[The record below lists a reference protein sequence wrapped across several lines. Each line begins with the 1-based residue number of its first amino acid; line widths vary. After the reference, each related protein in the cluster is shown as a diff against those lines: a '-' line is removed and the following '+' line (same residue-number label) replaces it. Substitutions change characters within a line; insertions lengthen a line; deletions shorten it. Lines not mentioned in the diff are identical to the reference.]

1 MERQVQRFPLRSRT
15 TVWSSRD
22 LYVESNMFDTSQQ
35 VFQSTGEICEE
46 DGTARGFPICLR
58 PSLAFVDPGS
68 DFSLEDW
75 PFQTSVGYDGS
86 TWEMLEFC
94 EDMRMMDKLSVRVD
108 CKYRLLTILTLDVLP
123 PEQIGFATEG
133 HDQASSSS
141 ASPAAAQPVQQVQPE
156 QADQG
161 VQAEMPIAEV
171 GGAERLEL
179 PPHLELHIP
188 DDVLDIGGAKVYP
201 SS

>member
-1 MERQVQRFPLRSRT
+1 
-15 TVWSSRD
+15 
-22 LYVESNMFDTSQQ
+22 
-35 VFQSTGEICEE
+35 
-46 DGTARGFPICLR
+46 
-58 PSLAFVDPGS
+58 
-68 DFSLEDW
+68 
-75 PFQTSVGYDGS
+75 
-86 TWEMLEFC
+86 MLEFC

-188 DDVLDIGGAKVYP
+188 DEVLDIGGAEVYP

>member
-75 PFQTSVGYDGS
+75 PFQTSSNLGDAG
-86 TWEMLEFC
+86 
-94 EDMRMMDKLSVRVD
+94 
-108 CKYRLLTILTLDVLP
+108 IL
-123 PEQIGFATEG
+123 
-133 HDQASSSS
+133 
-141 ASPAAAQPVQQVQPE
+141 
-156 QADQG
+156 
-161 VQAEMPIAEV
+161 
-171 GGAERLEL
+171 
-179 PPHLELHIP
+179 
-188 DDVLDIGGAKVYP
+188 
-201 SS
+201 